1 MSQRGEPNAAV
12 DRRGHP
18 SCRATLLAALLA
30 ASLAM
35 PAPAPAS
42 AAGCTVTT
50 EAATT
55 IEHVASADELVLAG
69 GARVKLIGALPL
81 PTGPMA
87 SVALAN
93 AGREKSGLAS
103 LLNGATVELA
113 VSGRRFDRYG
123 RLMAQVFVVR
133 PPGPTE
139 PAPQRTWLQGQLV
152 ADGLARA
159 YALPGDT
166 ACLVDLL
173 RLEDEA
179 RAAARGHWAT
189 GAFADRDAAGLTE
202 LKLLAGT
209 FQSVVGRIERIDR
222 RRDQLSLVFA
232 GVRGAWTEA
241 TLSAADAGHGG
252 RREGRRRSRTADD
265 GDRSGDLVGATVRV
279 RGWIER
285 AGSGVQLRLSSRAEI
300 EMLAAPTAATVSPG
314 ESASPDDAAPMSPT
328 VPLTGPIDVGDQP
341 Q

>member
-1 MSQRGEPNAAV
+1 MSHRGEPNAAF

-35 PAPAPAS
+35 TAPAPSS

-55 IEHVASADELVLAG
+55 VDHVASADELVLAG

-87 SVALAN
+87 SVALVN

-103 LLNGATVELA
+103 LLDGATVELA

-133 PPGPTE
+133 PAGPTE
-139 PAPQRTWLQGQLV
+139 PAPHRTWLQGQLV

-166 ACLVDLL
+166 DCLVDLL

-179 RAAARGHWAT
+179 RTAGRGHWAT
-189 GAFADRDAAGLTE
+189 GTFADRDAAALTE

-209 FQSVVGRIERIDR
+209 FQSIVGRIERIDR
-222 RRDQLSLVFA
+222 HRDQLSLVFA
-232 GVRGAWTEA
+232 GSRGAWTEA
-241 TLSAADAGHGG
+241 TLSASDGGQGG

-265 GDRSGDLVGATVRV
+265 GDHSGDLVGATVRV

-285 AGSGVQLRLSSRAEI
+285 AGSGVQLRLSSRVEI
-300 EMLAAPTAATVSPG
+300 EMLAAATAATVSP
-314 ESASPDDAAPMSPT
+314 SQPATRDDATTA
-328 VPLTGPIDVGDQP
+328 PLTGPIDGDRP
-341 Q
+341 P